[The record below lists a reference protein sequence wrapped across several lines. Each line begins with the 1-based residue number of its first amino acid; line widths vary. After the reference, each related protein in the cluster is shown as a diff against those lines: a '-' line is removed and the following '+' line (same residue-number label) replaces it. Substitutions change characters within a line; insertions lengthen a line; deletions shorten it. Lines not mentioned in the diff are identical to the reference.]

1 MLVVAQLYKEKLE
14 DEILKTWYKRENI
27 YWHGGPGEY
36 TVQLDDNN
44 RDSHCFVSVDK
55 NDDVLGYISYSID
68 WMARSAYQFGIIS
81 FRKGS
86 IEFAKD
92 LYQAICDCFEV
103 YGLNRICWWCY
114 ADNPAIRGYRNFIS
128 KHGGRECGYCRQDT
142 VLKDGKLHDS
152 IWFEIM
158 AEEFK
163 KRRKGMTGEQKIE
176 RLKRFSSWNVQD
188 DRWLD
193 NDEIELLKTMYPKT
207 CKMVDGRLGWL
218 DDHEC
223 EEGKAI
229 DSAIKAL
236 ETIVELKKRKIT
248 LSDLENYM
256 QFEDECV
263 KKGFTFKS
271 LIEAREKQE
280 LKKPIYEGDGYDP
293 EGNIIFDE
301 WMCPCCDARYEVDYD
316 EYDFCPNCGQK
327 LDWSEGENEP
337 NQSTE

>member
-1 MLVVAQLYKEKLE
+1 MLFLRKEGIGMRLIDADKVVEQLERAASDTESYCLE
-14 DEILKTWYKRENI
+14 RI
-27 YWHGGPGEY
+27 
-36 TVQLDDNN
+36 
-44 RDSHCFVSVDK
+44 
-55 NDDVLGYISYSID
+55 
-68 WMARSAYQFGIIS
+68 
-81 FRKGS
+81 RKGKCDEYS
-86 IEFAKD
+86 TCNCCVLHEAIE
-92 LYQAICDCFEV
+92 IV
-103 YGLNRICWWCY
+103 
-114 ADNPAIRGYRNFIS
+114 